1 MAEQKSSSSSGPG
14 VSPLVPR
21 KRNKHAED
29 QRLASLVDRDG
40 HQAPSACI
48 RCSDDDVLCVVASA
62 HSLRCSHCL
71 RRNRGC
77 SLSASGRQQQQQQ
90 LVRGA
95 RNQVQQQ
102 FEGLQRTKQEK
113 LDRLSEL
120 AAEQVSLIAEIAD
133 LDKQVKDLVVN
144 NLNQKKGVAAS
155 GSGSRVR
162 RRIVPLC

>member
-1 MAEQKSSSSSGPG
+1 MAEQKSSSS
-14 VSPLVPR
+14 SPLVPR

-77 SLSASGRQQQQQQ
+77 SLSSAGRQQQQQQ
-90 LVRGA
+90 QGIRGA

-102 FEGLQRTKQEK
+102 FEVLQRTKQEK

-133 LDKQVKDLVVN
+133 LDNQVKDLVVN
-144 NLNQKKGVAAS
+144 NLNQKKGIAAS

-162 RRIVPLC
+162 RRIVPLG